1 MYSRSFSTNEKRREG
16 SVPVE
21 YFSDSF
27 SADAFKE
34 TQANN
39 KPSQHNKNDGE
50 KTEKADHEMNKI
62 APNSSVR
69 NYNFEDLI
77 LLGILLLFLSDAK
90 DKEDLLIPVILA
102 AVLLF

>member
-16 SVPVE
+16 SIPVE

-34 TQANN
+34 TQTNN
-39 KPSQHNKNDGE
+39 KPSHSNKENGE
-50 KTEKADHEMNKI
+50 KAEITDQKVNKI

-69 NYNFEDLI
+69 NYNYEDLI
-77 LLGILLLFLSDAK
+77 LLGILLLFLTDAK
-90 DKEDLLIPVILA
+90 DKDDLLIPIILA